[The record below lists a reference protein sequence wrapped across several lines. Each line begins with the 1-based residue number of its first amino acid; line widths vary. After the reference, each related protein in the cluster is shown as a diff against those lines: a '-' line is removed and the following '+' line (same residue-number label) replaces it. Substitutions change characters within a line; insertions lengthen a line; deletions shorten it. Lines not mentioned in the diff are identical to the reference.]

1 MSNSKK
7 KYYEKNKSKFVD
19 NAKKWK
25 EENKEKADLM
35 LEGVRFRSRIKEMEK
50 MLGIDA
56 INDNFDE
63 CDELQG

>member
-25 EENKEKADLM
+25 EENREKADLM

-50 MLGIDA
+50 MLGIDT